1 MPAPQLTSF
10 RRQTI
15 NSIFIGID
23 FGTSFT
29 KVSYS
34 YAPSQTP
41 QIETIQ
47 WENEQDPFFKQ
58 TVLYIQDGRLYFD
71 KPAGESKEVKYFK
84 YSIIEKRLR
93 NNVEKT
99 KNSFE
104 EMCCVYY
111 LAQIIS
117 RTLKKIQEKLHIT
130 NMDEMRISVNMGVPL
145 ENFYQEEN
153 KNNKGKYQDILE
165 DAILLAGGCKVKAIL
180 PQNQVLITNLD
191 SVYSEMQEKK
201 AKLNWSVNVYP
212 ELAAELLLY
221 HQSDF
226 VKDGVYAIIDIGG
239 GTVDMAL
246 FQKITSDTTKNPNM
260 YCLAQKVLPY
270 GVEIL
275 QTAPETI
282 SNTEFKQVFSLML
295 NESKHYLDVD
305 YSQYNKIDV
314 FFLGGGSNNS
324 WYLNNIKNMS
334 VEYKLER
341 SGIPDLAFS
350 RSINDFIQ
358 SEEKLLR
365 KNQRLVISQM
375 LARHRDEIDNV
386 KGFPDFYRQE
396 LRERPKFDGP
406 TYDDILYERGSKYWD

>member
-23 FGTSFT
+23 FGTSYT

-47 WENEQDPFFKQ
+47 WENEQEPFFKQ
-58 TVLYIQDGRLYFD
+58 TVLYIQDRRLYFD
-71 KPAGESKEVKYFK
+71 KPTGESKEVKYFK
-84 YSIIEKRLR
+84 YSIIEERLR

-117 RTLKKIQEKLHIT
+117 RTLKKIQEKLHIS
-130 NMDEMRISVNMGVPL
+130 NMNELRISVNMGVPF

-153 KNNKGKYQDILE
+153 KNSEGKYQDILE

-180 PQNQVLITNLD
+180 PQNQVLINNLD
-191 SVYSEMQEKK
+191 SVYSEMQDKK
-201 AKLNWSVNVYP
+201 AKLNWVVNVYP

-246 FQKITSDTTKNPNM
+246 FQKKTDNTLKNPNM

-275 QTAPETI
+275 QNAPDTI
-282 SNTEFKQVFSLML
+282 SDKQFKLVFSQML
-295 NESKHYLDVD
+295 KDSKNYFDVN

-314 FFLGGGSNNS
+314 FFLGGGSSNS
-324 WYLNNIKNMS
+324 WYINNIKNMA
-334 VEYKLER
+334 VEHKLER
-341 SGIPDLAFS
+341 AGIPNLTFS

-365 KNQRLVISQM
+365 KNQRLIISQM
-375 LARHRDEIDNV
+375 LARHRDEINNV
-386 KGFPDFYRQE
+386 KGYPDFHRQE
-396 LRERPKFDGP
+396 LRDRPKIDGP
-406 TYDDILYERGSKYWD
+406 TYDDILDERGSKYRD

>member
-1 MPAPQLTSF
+1 M
-10 RRQTI
+10 
-15 NSIFIGID
+15 
-23 FGTSFT
+23 
-29 KVSYS
+29 
-34 YAPSQTP
+34 
-41 QIETIQ
+41 
-47 WENEQDPFFKQ
+47 
-58 TVLYIQDGRLYFD
+58 
-71 KPAGESKEVKYFK
+71 
-84 YSIIEKRLR
+84 
-93 NNVEKT
+93 
-99 KNSFE
+99 
-104 EMCCVYY
+104 
-111 LAQIIS
+111 
-117 RTLKKIQEKLHIT
+117 
-130 NMDEMRISVNMGVPL
+130 
-145 ENFYQEEN
+145 
-153 KNNKGKYQDILE
+153 
-165 DAILLAGGCKVKAIL
+165 
-180 PQNQVLITNLD
+180 
-191 SVYSEMQEKK
+191 
-201 AKLNWSVNVYP
+201 
-212 ELAAELLLY
+212 Y

-295 NESKHYLDVD
+295 NESKHYLAVD

-324 WYLNNIKNMS
+324 WYLNNIKNML